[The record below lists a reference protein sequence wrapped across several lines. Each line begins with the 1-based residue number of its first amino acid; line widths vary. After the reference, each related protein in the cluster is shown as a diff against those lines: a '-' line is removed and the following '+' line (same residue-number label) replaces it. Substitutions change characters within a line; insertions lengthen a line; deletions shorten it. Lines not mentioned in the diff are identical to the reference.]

1 MSNTIRRVCVGNLAP
16 GSTSKTLPGPAYV
29 QQPRSRQIARRG
41 GRGHLRTLARG
52 CGRTPLC
59 GSQKPECNFFSW
71 SAPSGRAGRLAG
83 NGPGAS
89 ALTVRT
95 ATPMMLVPDIS
106 IFTGGRDGEGR
117 WQNKLP
123 PKKEKKAGNRR
134 RIIPAPS
141 WRGHRSERSADTG
154 THAALCSMAFGRPG
168 GRAAGRPGGLWSEV
182 GCGGD
187 AIL

>member
-29 QQPRSRQIARRG
+29 QQPRSRQMARRG

-59 GSQKPECNFFSW
+59 GSQKPDCNFFSW

-123 PKKEKKAGNRR
+123 PKKKRKLEIGVASSPLPPGEGTVRKEART
-134 RIIPAPS
+134 PAHTQPYVP
-141 WRGHRSERSADTG
+141 WRSGD
-154 THAALCSMAFGRPG
+154 
-168 GRAAGRPGGLWSEV
+168 RAAGRPGDRAGF
-182 GCGGD
+182 GQR
-187 AIL
+187 